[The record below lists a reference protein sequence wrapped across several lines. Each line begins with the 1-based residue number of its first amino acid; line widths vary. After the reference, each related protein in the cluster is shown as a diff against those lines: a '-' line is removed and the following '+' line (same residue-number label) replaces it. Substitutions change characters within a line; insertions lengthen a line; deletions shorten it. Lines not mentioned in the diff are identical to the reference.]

1 MKQLEIGGLYEDQF
15 IVVHHVRENDDGSA
29 DVELQ
34 LGKDALRFLVEIGFI
49 AMLKE
54 GMKIEEEKE
63 NGK

>member
-15 IVVHHVRENDDGSA
+15 IVVNHVRENDDGSA

-34 LGKDALRFLVEIGFI
+34 LGKDALRFLIELGFI

-54 GMKIEEEKE
+54 GMKHQAEELTE
-63 NGK
+63 

>member
-15 IVVHHVRENDDGSA
+15 IVVNHVRENDDGSA
-29 DVELQ
+29 DCELQ
-34 LGKDALRFLVEIGFI
+34 LGKDALRFLVELGFI